1 MLCLTVFAARFPL
14 PFVFIRVVNYEELP
28 LDRSYIEEREYQ
40 ESKEGKTYSDI
51 IGGEKSNF
59 E

>member
-28 LDRSYIEEREYQ
+28 LDQSYIEEREYQ

-51 IGGEKSNF
+51 IGGEK
-59 E
+59 